1 MPSTEQ
7 VEEEDEEEEKEE
19 KDEEDEEERLDTHG
33 GCEAIWWGFVR
44 PSMKASATQ
53 HLPRSIC
60 HAASVI

>member
-53 HLPRSIC
+53 HL
-60 HAASVI
+60 